1 MVRIATLPDLP
12 MVQVDSASP
21 TPLYQQVYDA
31 VRRAILTGQ
40 LAAGTR
46 LPASRTL
53 ATALRVSRNTV
64 VNAFAQLIAEG
75 YIVGQVGAGTVVA
88 QNLPDDLLA
97 ARQRVVAPVAE
108 PGTDR
113 RIAERGKILV
123 NARVVAIRETRPVL
137 PFRSGVPALDLF
149 PTEVWTQITTRV
161 LKSTQRDL
169 LSYGD
174 PAGYLPLREAV
185 AAYVGMARAVR
196 CRPEQVIIVSGSQ
209 QGLDLAARV
218 LVDPGDAVW
227 VEEPGYLGAR
237 GALLAAQ
244 ARLIP
249 VPVDA
254 EGIDVAAG
262 TRICPDARLAYVSPS
277 HQFPL
282 GVTMSLA
289 RRLALLEWANRAG
302 SWILEDD
309 FDSEYRYTGRPLTA
323 LQGLDQHARVIY
335 IGTFSKV
342 LFPALRLGY
351 LVVPPDLVDV
361 LVAARAV
368 TDRQSPSIEQAVLA
382 EFITAGHFARHIR
395 RMRLVYAAR
404 QAALVTAVRR
414 ELGDLLEIG
423 ATAAGMHLAGYL
435 PHGTD
440 DARLAA
446 QCAQHGIITQALS
459 GYSIGAA
466 PRPGFVLGYAAY
478 DETALQAGVR
488 QLAAVVRRSL
498 THGPA
503 FRDK

>member
-1 MVRIATLPDLP
+1 MVRIAILPELP
-12 MVQVDSASP
+12 MVQVDATSP

-31 VRRAILTGQ
+31 LRVAILTGQ
-40 LAAGTR
+40 LVAGTR

-53 ATALRVSRNTV
+53 ATALQVSRNTV

-97 ARQRVVAPVAE
+97 ARQRVARPVAAASAE
-108 PGTDR
+108 R
-113 RIAERGKILV
+113 RIAARGQILAT
-123 NARVVAIRETRPVL
+123 ARVAVARDTRAIQ

-149 PTEVWTQITTRV
+149 PTDLWAQIMTRV
-161 LKSTQRDL
+161 VKTAQRDL

-174 PAGYLPLREAV
+174 PAGYLPLREAI

-196 CRPEQVIIVSGSQ
+196 CAPEQVIIVSGSQ
-209 QGLDLAARV
+209 QGLDLAAR
-218 LVDPGDAVW
+218 LLLDPGDAVW

-237 GALLAAQ
+237 GALLGAE

-254 EGIDVAAG
+254 EGIAVAVG
-262 TRICPDARLAYVSPS
+262 VQRCPTARLAYVSPS

-309 FDSEYRYTGRPLTA
+309 FDSEYRYTGRPLAA

-351 LVVPPDLVDV
+351 LIVPPDLVGAF
-361 LVAARAV
+361 VAARAV

-395 RMRLVYAAR
+395 RMRLIYAAR
-404 QAALVTAVRR
+404 QAALVGAVRQ
-414 ELGDLLEIG
+414 ELGTLLDIG
-423 ATAAGMHLAGYL
+423 VTAAGMHLSGWL
-435 PHGTD
+435 PAGTD
-440 DARLAA
+440 DVALLA
-446 QCAQHGIITQALS
+446 QCAQQGIVTQALS
-459 GYSIGAA
+459 TYYIGPVA
-466 PRPGFVLGYAAY
+466 RPGFLLGYAAY
-478 DETALQAGVR
+478 DEAAIQ
-488 QLAAVVRRSL
+488 AAVRRMAVIIRRSL
-498 THGPA
+498 TAGSQ